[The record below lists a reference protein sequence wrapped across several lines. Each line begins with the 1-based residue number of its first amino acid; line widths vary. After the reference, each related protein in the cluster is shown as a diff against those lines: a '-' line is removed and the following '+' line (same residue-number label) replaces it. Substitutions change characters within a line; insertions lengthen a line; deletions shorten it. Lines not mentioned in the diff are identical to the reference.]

1 MDVINEQVNISVMG
15 AVLHLWVVEEGWPE
29 ERGKVEVE
37 RFSEGESSAA
47 SMCDAEVIGGVLGGS
62 LEDSLVWESDASP
75 NSIRSVGLGRY
86 LYAIESHWPNQ
97 I

>member
-15 AVLHLWVVEEGWPE
+15 AVLHLWVVEESWLE

-47 SMCDAEVIGGVLGGS
+47 SMCG
-62 LEDSLVWESDASP
+62 
-75 NSIRSVGLGRY
+75 
-86 LYAIESHWPNQ
+86 
-97 I
+97 